1 MSKDNSKPKGD
12 LRLYLRLMRYAKPK
26 LGVFFIALAGFLLYA
41 TTSALQAELVRQMVI
56 ALEKMGDTVA
66 VIHWSHPIV
75 WLPLSVIALFVI
87 RGVGTFLS
95 TYYIDVVA
103 RYVIHTLRTDIFKS
117 FQKLPIHYFSANN
130 SGNLV
135 NRINY
140 NVEQVA
146 AASSGVITNVFREG
160 LTVILTLTYMA
171 YLEWKLTLVMLVI
184 TPVIILIVSITS
196 SFFRKYSRRIQN
208 SMGAVTQVSAE
219 NIRGQNTIRI
229 FGGRLREI
237 ARFEGISAHNMRQ
250 SLKLTLTRAI
260 STPIIQL
267 FLSFE
272 LAAVIW
278 MAFWLQV
285 SPENLIGFFTAAVA
299 ISKPMRSV
307 TQINQD
313 LQRGLAAAED
323 IFSQLDQPDEAD
335 FGTVGMERSTGKI
348 SVESVWFQYNDNQPL
363 ILDNINID
371 ITPGQSVA
379 LVGRSGG
386 GKTTMVGLI
395 PRFHNPTSGRIL
407 LDDVPINDLTLAGLR
422 DQIAL
427 VSQQP
432 VLFQGSIRENIGYAR
447 PDASEADIVLAA
459 QKAHVMEFASQ
470 MAQGLDTEIG
480 VDGALLSGGQKQRVA
495 IARAILKDAP
505 ILILDEATSALDN
518 ESERLIQDALEQIKK
533 GRTTV
538 VIAHRLSTIEK
549 SDLILVMDDGRIV
562 EQGSHAVLLS
572 QNGLYSQ
579 LYQVQFQED
588 A

>member
-1 MSKDNSKPKGD
+1 MSTSGSD
-12 LRLYLRLMRYAKPK
+12 LKLYGRLIRYAKPK
-26 LGVFFIALAGFLLYA
+26 MGVFFIALAGFLLYA
-41 TTSALQAELVRQMVI
+41 TTSAMQAELVRQMII
-56 ALEKMGDTVA
+56 ALETMGGTLA
-66 VIHWSHPIV
+66 AITWTHPIV
-75 WLPLSVIALFVI
+75 WIPLSVVGLFII

-117 FQKLPIHYFSANN
+117 FQKLPISYFSANN
-130 SGNLV
+130 SGSLV

-146 AASSGVITNVFREG
+146 AASSGVITNIFREG
-160 LTVILTLTYMA
+160 LTVIITLMYMA

-184 TPVIILIVSITS
+184 TPVIVVVVSITS
-196 SFFRKYSRRIQN
+196 GYFRKYSRRIQN

-229 FGGRLREI
+229 FGGRLRETL
-237 ARFEGISAHNMRQ
+237 RFEKISAHNMRQ

-267 FLSFE
+267 FLSIE

-335 FGTVGMERSTGKI
+335 AGTVEIGRSTGKI
-348 SVESVWFQYNDNQPL
+348 VFESVSFQYAADQPL
-363 ILDNINID
+363 VLETINLDVA
-371 ITPGQSVA
+371 PGQSVA

-386 GKTTMVGLI
+386 GKTTLVSLI
-395 PRFHNPTSGRIL
+395 PRFHNPSSGRIL
-407 LDDVPINDLTLAGLR
+407 LDDVDLSELTLSSLR

-432 VLFQGSIRENIGYAR
+432 VLFQGSIRENIAYAR
-447 PDASEADIVLAA
+447 PEASEEDILLAA
-459 QKAHVMEFASQ
+459 QKAHVMEFASH
-470 MAQGLDTEIG
+470 MAEGLDAEIG

-533 GRTTV
+533 GRTTL

-549 SDLILVMDDGRIV
+549 SDLILVVDEGRIV
-562 EQGSHAVLLS
+562 EQGRHDDLLS

-579 LYQVQFQED
+579 LYQVQFQEE